1 MNNEGL
7 MIFIIQAILALF
19 AFFVVAPC
27 VLNAVSLFTVQ
38 KRFARTM
45 IDLGVVKE
53 DVVKKLHPK
62 KEIAGVFISLLV
74 VASLWLRRVEAGPHQ
89 LSVRRP
95 AADRGLFEV
104 PPGRPVQQS
113 DGEAVP
119 EYLPRPDGREKVQR
133 LRQQDLLMAL
143 TNKGGAAAP
152 PFEFV
157 KKRRCPF
164 FDKRDFAP
172 TRAKYFSRRTR
183 PTEVPLGGAAAK
195 NGSNLI
201 RGLRAANSARLF

>member
-74 VASLWLRRVEAGPHQ
+74 VAAFGFGVWKQAPISYLSGGLPLIVGFLKYRQVVQFNSLTVKRFQNTYIDSLAQ
-89 LSVRRP
+89 LARMQGSKIRFTDIRP
-95 AADRGLFEV
+95 GFVATEMAKGEGLFWV
-104 PPGRPVQQS
+104 MPVDRVVEGIVRAIRRRRS
-113 DGEAVP
+113 VAVVTRRWL
-119 EYLPRPDGREKVQR
+119 LP
-133 LRQQDLLMAL
+133 AW
-143 TNKGGAAAP
+143 
-152 PFEFV
+152 
-157 KKRRCPF
+157 
-164 FDKRDFAP
+164 
-172 TRAKYFSRRTR
+172 
-183 PTEVPLGGAAAK
+183 
-195 NGSNLI
+195 LI
-201 RGLRAANSARLF
+201 RHMPECIYRKMG

>member
-62 KEIAGVFISLLV
+62 KEIAGVFISLIVGFLKYRQV
-74 VASLWLRRVEAGPHQ
+74 VQFNSLTVKRFQNTYRDQ
-89 LSVRRP
+89 M
-95 AADRGLFEV
+95 D
-104 PPGRPVQQS
+104 
-113 DGEAVP
+113 
-119 EYLPRPDGREKVQR
+119 
-133 LRQQDLLMAL
+133 
-143 TNKGGAAAP
+143 
-152 PFEFV
+152 V
-157 KKRRCPF
+157 KKYNDYVNKTF
-164 FDKRDFAP
+164 
-172 TRAKYFSRRTR
+172 
-183 PTEVPLGGAAAK
+183 
-195 NGSNLI
+195 
-201 RGLRAANSARLF
+201 

>member
-62 KEIAGVFISLLV
+62 KEIAGVFISPLV
-74 VASLWLRRVEAGPHQ
+74 VAAFGFGVWKQAPISYLSGGLPLIVGFLKYRQVVQFNSLTVKRFQNTYRDQ
-89 LSVRRP
+89 M
-95 AADRGLFEV
+95 D
-104 PPGRPVQQS
+104 
-113 DGEAVP
+113 
-119 EYLPRPDGREKVQR
+119 
-133 LRQQDLLMAL
+133 
-143 TNKGGAAAP
+143 
-152 PFEFV
+152 V
-157 KKRRCPF
+157 KKYNDYVNKTF
-164 FDKRDFAP
+164 
-172 TRAKYFSRRTR
+172 
-183 PTEVPLGGAAAK
+183 
-195 NGSNLI
+195 
-201 RGLRAANSARLF
+201 